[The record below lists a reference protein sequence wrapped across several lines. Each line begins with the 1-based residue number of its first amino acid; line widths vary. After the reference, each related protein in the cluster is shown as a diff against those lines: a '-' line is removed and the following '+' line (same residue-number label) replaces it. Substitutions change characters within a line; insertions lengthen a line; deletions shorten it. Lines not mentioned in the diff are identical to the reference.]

1 MGMEKVNAWQLG
13 TLATAWVVENFTSKN
28 TRILELGCGKG
39 TLERAKN
46 YDVLAVEHD
55 KTYLAN
61 EVKSILAPIV
71 ENGTSTQHNERGWYD
86 TDALE
91 SLRGQTFDLLIID
104 GPPGEIGRSGVL
116 SVPWLL
122 KLSRCI
128 MVDDTHRESESYLA
142 GAIEAMLMNVEREE
156 LIEESEWGLR
166 KSTILH
172 WSEHRAES

>member
-1 MGMEKVNAWQLG
+1 VDAWQLG
-13 TLATAWVVENFTSKN
+13 TMATAWVVENYTSKN

-39 TLERAKN
+39 TVERAKI

-55 KTYLAN
+55 NTYIAD

-71 ENGTSTQHNERGWYD
+71 ENGTSTQHNELGWYD
-86 TDALE
+86 AAALE

-104 GPPGEIGRSGVL
+104 GPPGEIGRTGVL
-116 SVPWLL
+116 SVPWLI

-128 MVDDTHRESESYLA
+128 LVDDTHRASESHLA
-142 GAIEAMLMNVEREE
+142 VAIEAMLMNVEREE

-166 KSTILH
+166 KSTILR
-172 WSEHRAES
+172 WSENRADP

>member
-1 MGMEKVNAWQLG
+1 MDAWQLG
-13 TLATAWVVENFTSKN
+13 TMATAWVAENYTSKN
-28 TRILELGCGKG
+28 TSILELGCGKG
-39 TLERAKN
+39 TVERAKF

-55 KTYLAN
+55 HTYLAE

-71 ENGTSTQHNERGWYD
+71 ENGTSTQHNELGWYD
-86 TDALE
+86 VAALE

-116 SVPWLL
+116 SVPWLI

-128 MVDDTHRESESYLA
+128 LVDDTHRASESHLA

-166 KSTILH
+166 KSTILR
-172 WSEHRAES
+172 WSENRADP